1 VGAGVFLLVL
11 GAILMFAVRGDTR
24 VVDIQT
30 VGLILAVAGAVIVW
44 QARKGASRERQVTV
58 VDDLSD
64 PAKPVRTVH
73 ETVTEQDPFEHL
85 QGVAPADPVAA
96 PELHPRPR
104 EEAHEQPREDAEPR
118 LP

>member
-1 VGAGVFLLVL
+1 MGAGVFLLIL

-24 VVDIQT
+24 VVDIQI
-30 VGLILAVAGAVIVW
+30 VGLILAIAGAVIVW
-44 QARKGASRERQVTV
+44 QARKGGSRERQVTV

-85 QGVAPADPVAA
+85 QGVDPADPVAA
-96 PELHPRPR
+96 SPEPQPPAR
-104 EEAHEQPREDAEPR
+104 EEAEHR

>member
-1 VGAGVFLLVL
+1 VGAGVFLMIL

-44 QARKGASRERQVTV
+44 QARRGATRERQVTV

-73 ETVTEQDPFEHL
+73 ETLTEQDPFEHL
-85 QGVAPADPVAA
+85 QGVDPADPVAA
-96 PELHPRPR
+96 PEPPPAPRA
-104 EEAHEQPREDAEPR
+104 EAEHRQHR